1 MPSTLPTLSPT
12 PRDPLAFP
20 SALLASFAIGV
31 PMLLAFNLPPSST
44 ALNQCAALIGWGA
57 WLVLLTGQGN
67 ARLRVPGATGL
78 ACLQAALA
86 LVLAAALVSP
96 LWTALPWSLS
106 LSSAGMIGAAMLA
119 VQVGAVAANGGLDWA
134 LQPLQPV
141 TPVTPV
147 MPVVG
152 RAPATRGKVGK
163 GAVAAVPA
171 TSSAASV
178 DVSLNALGLDA
189 GARVF
194 KAFCTGLVVAGVLS
208 SGVGLVQV
216 FAPSWADGTW
226 IARSYIDGR
235 AVGNMRQ
242 PNHLSSLLLWAIVA
256 VVWLGEARVLQRV
269 GAQALAAL
277 FVLVVVLTASRTG
290 ALSMLLLAAWGA
302 FDRRLSRS
310 ARGLL
315 IAVPLVYAL
324 LWYATGAWAD
334 ATHHVFGGETRFTT
348 QGDISSSR
356 WGIWANTL
364 QLIAM
369 HPWVGVGF
377 GDFNFAWTL
386 TPFPGRPVAFF
397 DHTHDLVLHF
407 LVELGIPLGSAVV
420 ALMAA
425 AVWFGLRSAW
435 RAARAASTGAG
446 PSSSSTLRQAAFM
459 MVLLILLHSLL
470 EYPLWYAYFLLPAA
484 FAFGICLGSPTGD
497 GDGVAAATATSAAAV
512 AGSARHG
519 ASAQQAVVGRGAS
532 GPSAAR
538 ASAAQAPTA
547 RATAAQAPSGRPLS
561 GRVLTVGAVALLA
574 VGMLVVADYLRV
586 VVIFAPPANATPLAQ
601 RIAEG
606 RHSIFFAYHADYA
619 DATTATHPADVLPAF
634 RAASHF
640 LLDGRLLQAWAIAL
654 NEAGETDRARY
665 VAQRLREFHKAG
677 SAEFFAPCEAPP
689 VAGEPLPFQCL
700 APTRPLRYEDF
711 E

>member
-1 MPSTLPTLSPT
+1 MPSILPTFSPT
-12 PRDPLAFP
+12 LRDSVAVP

-86 LVLAAALVSP
+86 LVLAAALASP

-119 VQVGAVAANGGLDWA
+119 VQVGAVAASGGLGSA
-134 LQPLQPV
+134 LQPLQPLQPV

-178 DVSLNALGLDA
+178 DVSLNALGQGA

-194 KAFCTGLVVAGVLS
+194 KAFCIGLVVAGVLS

-256 VVWLGEARVLQRV
+256 VVWLGEVRVLQRV

-302 FDRRLSRS
+302 FDRRLSRL
-310 ARGLL
+310 ARGWL
-315 IAVPLVYAL
+315 IAAPLVYAL
-324 LWYATGAWAD
+324 FWFATGAWAD

-397 DHTHDLVLHF
+397 DHTHDLVLQF
-407 LVELGIPLGSAVV
+407 LVELGMPLGSAVV
-420 ALMAA
+420 ASMAA

-446 PSSSSTLRQAAFM
+446 PSSLSSSTLRQAAFM

-532 GPSAAR
+532 GSLV
-538 ASAAQAPTA
+538 AQALAGTAPT
-547 RATAAQAPSGRPLS
+547 AQAPSGRPLS

-606 RHSIFFAYHADYA
+606 RHSIFFAHHADYA

-677 SAEFFAPCEAPP
+677 SADFFAPCEAPP
-689 VAGEPLPFQCL
+689 AAGKPLPFQCL
-700 APTRPLRYEDF
+700 APTRALRYEDF

>member
-20 SALLASFAIGV
+20 SVLLAGFAIGV

-57 WLVLLTGQGN
+57 WLVLLTGGGA

-119 VQVGAVAANGGLDWA
+119 VQVGAVAANGGLDWP
-134 LQPLQPV
+134 LQPLHSAATV
-141 TPVTPV
+141 A
-147 MPVVG
+147 G
-152 RAPATRGKVGK
+152 RAPAGRGT
-163 GAVAAVPA
+163 AVRGSVPTPPA
-171 TSSAASV
+171 ISLAASV
-178 DVSLNALGLDA
+178 GVGATDALGLDA

-310 ARGLL
+310 ARGWL

-324 LWYATGAWAD
+324 FWFATGAWAD

-397 DHTHDLVLHF
+397 DHTHDLVLQF
-407 LVELGIPLGSAVV
+407 LVELGMPLGSAVV

-435 RAARAASTGAG
+435 RAARAASVGAG

-512 AGSARHG
+512 SARHG

-606 RHSIFFAYHADYA
+606 RHSIFFAHHADYA

-640 LLDGRLLQAWAIAL
+640 LLDGRLLQAWATAL

-677 SAEFFAPCEAPP
+677 SADFFAPCEAPP
-689 VAGEPLPFQCL
+689 AAGKPLPFQCL
-700 APTRPLRYEDF
+700 APTRALRYEDF